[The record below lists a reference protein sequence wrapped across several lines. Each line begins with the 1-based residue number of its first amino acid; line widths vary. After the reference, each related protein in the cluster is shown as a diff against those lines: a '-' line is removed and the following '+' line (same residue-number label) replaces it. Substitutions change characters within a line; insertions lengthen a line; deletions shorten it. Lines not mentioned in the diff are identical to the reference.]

1 MEKKELKKYLIIAAI
16 IIGICLIVKNFS
28 VIALALKVLIS
39 AVSPLLL
46 GCAIA
51 YVFNIFL
58 TYCEKYYFPKRTT
71 GFAAYSRRPVCMVIS
86 FAVIVSI
93 IALLLKVVVPE
104 LVTAVKLIASE
115 IPQVALM
122 AKNWILRMSEEF
134 PDIYDQLID
143 TFNINL
149 NELLNFD
156 WNEFTTKLLNSVS
169 SGVEVIFTGIAS
181 AIGAFTMS
189 VANFVI
195 ALIFAIYLLARKDKI
210 MEDLRRTKNAF
221 LSEKTNRI
229 FSRIF
234 HTANDTFKNFF
245 VGQFVE
251 AIILGS
257 LCMIGMTILGFP
269 YAAMTGAV
277 IGVTAL
283 VPIVG
288 AYIGAAVGAFMICTE
303 SPVKALWFIIFLIIL
318 QQIEGNLIYPKVVG
332 SSVGLP
338 GIWVLAAVT
347 IGGGLFGIVGMLLG
361 VPTLATAY
369 KLYHELLEKR
379 EAKCG
384 ITLPEPPK
392 KSGNPEKIVSEKKR
406 RGKKPVQ
413 SENKNQNSKDGKTD
427 K

>member
-1 MEKKELKKYLIIAAI
+1 MEKKELKKYLIIAVI

-28 VIALALKVLIS
+28 AIALAIKVLLS
-39 AVSPLLL
+39 ALSPLFV

-58 TYCEKYYFPKRTT
+58 SYCEKYYFPKQTT

-86 FAVIVSI
+86 FAVVTSI
-93 IALLLKVVVPE
+93 IALILKIVIPE
-104 LVTAVKLIASE
+104 LVTAVKLITSE

-122 AKNWILRMSEEF
+122 VKNWILRMSKEF

-149 NELLNFD
+149 NELSNFD
-156 WNEFTTKLLNSVS
+156 WNDFTSKILNRVG

-181 AIGAFTMS
+181 VIGAFTMS
-189 VANFVI
+189 VTNFVI

-210 MEDLRRTKNAF
+210 MADIRRTKNAF
-221 LSEKTNRI
+221 LNETTNKLV
-229 FSRIF
+229 SRVF
-234 HTANDTFKNFF
+234 RTANDTFKNFF

-283 VPIVG
+283 IPIVG

-303 SPVKALWFIIFLIIL
+303 SPIKALWFIVFLIIL

-347 IGGGLFGIVGMLLG
+347 VGGGLFGIAGMLLG
-361 VPTLATAY
+361 VPTLATVY
-369 KLYHELLEKR
+369 KLYHESLEKR
-379 EAKCG
+379 EEKCG
-384 ITLPEPPK
+384 IALPEPPK
-392 KSGNPEKIVSEKKR
+392 KPEKPEKTVPKRKR
-406 RGKKPVQ
+406 RGKKTAQP
-413 SENKNQNSKDGKTD
+413 ENKNQNSKDGENI
-427 K
+427 